1 MGETMMLLG
10 VGLVILAVFL
20 WGFAN
25 PKSGLGK
32 RVYATFALPT
42 PKWVERRV
50 VAQETLAAQQLAE
63 FTRPVDRDEELR
75 TAQVGNFFT
84 VMGKTMEFKAKM
96 ILLELKF
103 FGKDKADKRHV
114 APDGSQLREF
124 SAYMVGKQLLLEQPM
139 QEEGSLSWFLYQNV
153 TDQLQGFSAYL
164 KGDDANPGPGVQF
177 AQSDQQGTVYIEA
190 LGKKYR
196 AKDLVWADVQI
207 EQVEK
212 FFLRNSK
219 TGSMPRVVM
228 LLARCEDDG
237 KYLLSI
243 DLRSGEGSDT
253 VWVGRPFDP
262 NVEIEDI

>member
-10 VGLVILAVFL
+10 VGLMILAVFI

-42 PKWVERRV
+42 PKWVERR
-50 VAQETLAAQQLAE
+50 LAARDALAEQQLAE
-63 FTRPVDRDEELR
+63 FTKPVDRDKELR
-75 TAQVGNFFT
+75 QAKVNSFAT
-84 VMGKTMEFKAKM
+84 VMGTPLQIKAKVT
-96 ILLELKF
+96 LLELKF
-103 FGKDKADKRHV
+103 LGKDKANKSHTDGKRN
-114 APDGSQLREF
+114 SYREF
-124 SAYMVGKQLLLEQPM
+124 PTYLVGKQLLLEQPM
-139 QEEGSLSWFLYQNV
+139 KEEGSLSWFLYKNM
-153 TDQLQGFSAYL
+153 TLELEGFSAYL
-164 KGDDANPGPGVQF
+164 KGSEASPGPGVLF

-196 AKDLVWADVQI
+196 AMDLLWADLQI
-207 EQVEK
+207 EEGE
-212 FFLRNSK
+212 FFLRNSSN
-219 TGSMPRVVM
+219 GAPARVVM

-237 KYLLSI
+237 EYLLSI